1 MEDVKDLMTHPEG
14 TLAAVEAE
22 LANRDAEIE
31 TICRWAAARAGV
43 LVMAPKLSTTALI
56 ANDAYMVSR
65 IAAVYGHT
73 ATAGAII
80 GFLGGLGGSLV
91 SALLTS
97 VLPNPKIKI
106 PLAVCLT
113 YAVGKCAK
121 TWVEGGMPM
130 PGDFSEYRER
140 LADIIDHNKTTIKAL
155 MDSPMRNKPLGD
167 EGKDFLAEAGVNK
180 DDFLG
185 LSRLNLS
192 ELFSGDTLANL
203 GSLKNVVLGVAA
215 AAVAGVAGKAIA
227 NSDKE
232 YIANA
237 KHALSGIG
245 ALLVT
250 VSGAA
255 LDLAAGGASSAVKS
269 TDDVKSTVLG
279 KLSDLL
285 SVAGNRKEDVVER
298 VSDFIVSAGD
308 KREEV
313 VKKVSNLVDS
323 AKDKKEELVDL
334 AKDKKEELAD
344 KASDLADKAKDKA
357 SDLADLAKDK
367 KEELADKAS
376 DLADKAKDKA
386 SDLADLAKDKKEEL
400 ADKASDLAD
409 KAKDK
414 AEEVKGKVEETVD
427 EAKSKLQK

>member
-22 LANRDAEIE
+22 LADRDAEIE

-97 VLPNPKIKI
+97 VFPNPKVKI
-106 PLAVCLT
+106 PLAICLT

-121 TWVEGGMPM
+121 LWVESGMPM

-140 LADIIDHNKTTIKAL
+140 LVEIIDYNKTTIKAL
-155 MDSPMRNKPLGD
+155 MDSPMKNKPLGD
-167 EGKDFLAEAGVNK
+167 EDKDFLAEAGVDS

-185 LSRLNLS
+185 LSRLNLGNMLS
-192 ELFSGDTLANL
+192 ADTLSSL

-227 NSDKE
+227 NSDKD
-232 YIANA
+232 YVANA
-237 KHALSGIG
+237 KHALAGIG
-245 ALLVT
+245 SLLAT
-250 VSGAA
+250 VGETA
-255 LDLAAGGASSAVKS
+255 LDLAAGTASSAIKS
-269 TDDVKSTVLG
+269 TGDAKSTVLG
-279 KLSDLL
+279 KVSDILA
-285 SVAGNRKEDVVER
+285 SAGDTKSDVVER
-298 VSDFIVSAGD
+298 VSDFVASAGD
-308 KREEV
+308 K
-313 VKKVSNLVDS
+313 NQ
-323 AKDKKEELVDL
+323 
-334 AKDKKEELAD
+334 
-344 KASDLADKAKDKA
+344 
-357 SDLADLAKDK
+357 
-367 KEELADKAS
+367 
-376 DLADKAKDKA
+376 
-386 SDLADLAKDKKEEL
+386 
-400 ADKASDLAD
+400 
-409 KAKDK
+409 
-414 AEEVKGKVEETVD
+414 
-427 EAKSKLQK
+427 KS

>member
-22 LANRDAEIE
+22 LADRDAEIE

-97 VLPNPKIKI
+97 VFPNPKVKI
-106 PLAVCLT
+106 PLAICLT

-121 TWVEGGMPM
+121 LWVESGMPM

-140 LADIIDHNKTTIKAL
+140 LVEIIDYNKTTIKAL
-155 MDSPMRNKPLGD
+155 MDSPMKNKPLGD
-167 EGKDFLAEAGVNK
+167 EDKDFLAEAGVDS

-185 LSRLNLS
+185 LSRLNLGNMLS
-192 ELFSGDTLANL
+192 ADTLSSL

-227 NSDKE
+227 NSDKD
-232 YIANA
+232 YVANA
-237 KHALSGIG
+237 KHALAGIG
-245 ALLVT
+245 SLLAT
-250 VSGAA
+250 VGETA
-255 LDLAAGGASSAVKS
+255 LDLAAGTASSAIKS
-269 TDDVKSTVLG
+269 TGDAKSTVLG
-279 KLSDLL
+279 KVSDILA
-285 SVAGNRKEDVVER
+285 SAGDTKSDVVER
-298 VSDFIVSAGD
+298 VSDFVASAGD
-308 KREEV
+308 KKSEV
-313 VKKVSNLVDS
+313 VEKVSDVVNGV
-323 AKDKKEELVDL
+323 KDNFTK
-334 AKDKKEELAD
+334 
-344 KASDLADKAKDKA
+344 
-357 SDLADLAKDK
+357 
-367 KEELADKAS
+367 
-376 DLADKAKDKA
+376 
-386 SDLADLAKDKKEEL
+386 
-400 ADKASDLAD
+400 
-409 KAKDK
+409 
-414 AEEVKGKVEETVD
+414 
-427 EAKSKLQK
+427 

>member
-97 VLPNPKIKI
+97 VLPTPKLKI

-140 LADIIDHNKTTIKAL
+140 LVEIIDYNKTTIKAL
-155 MDSPMRNKPLGD
+155 MDSPMKSQPLGD
-167 EGKDFLAEAGVNK
+167 EGKDFLAEAGVDK
-180 DDFLG
+180 EDFLG
-185 LSRLNLS
+185 LSRLNLGN
-192 ELFSGDTLANL
+192 LLNGDTLASL
-203 GSLKNVVLGVAA
+203 GSLRNVVLGLAT

-227 NSDKE
+227 NSDKD
-232 YIANA
+232 YIADA

-245 ALLVT
+245 SLLAT
-250 VSGAA
+250 VSEAA
-255 LDLAAGGASSAVKS
+255 LDLAAGGASSAVKT

-279 KLSDLL
+279 KLSDFL

-313 VKKVSNLVDS
+313 VQKVSDLVDS

-357 SDLADLAKDK
+357 D
-367 KEELADKAS
+367 
-376 DLADKAKDKA
+376 
-386 SDLADLAKDKKEEL
+386 
-400 ADKASDLAD
+400 
-409 KAKDK
+409 
-414 AEEVKGKVEETVD
+414 EVKGKVEETID

>member
-22 LANRDAEIE
+22 LADRDAEIE

-97 VLPNPKIKI
+97 VFPNPKVKI
-106 PLAVCLT
+106 PLAICLT

-121 TWVEGGMPM
+121 LWVESGMPM

-140 LADIIDHNKTTIKAL
+140 LVEIIDYNKTTIKAL
-155 MDSPMRNKPLGD
+155 MDSPMKNKPLGD
-167 EGKDFLAEAGVNK
+167 EDKDFLAEAGVDS

-185 LSRLNLS
+185 LSRFNLGNMLS
-192 ELFSGDTLANL
+192 ADTLSSL

-227 NSDKE
+227 NSDKD
-232 YIANA
+232 YVANA
-237 KHALSGIG
+237 KHALAGIG
-245 ALLVT
+245 SLLAT
-250 VSGAA
+250 VGETA
-255 LDLAAGGASSAVKS
+255 LDLAAGTASSAIKS
-269 TDDVKSTVLG
+269 TGDAKSTVLG
-279 KLSDLL
+279 KVSDILA
-285 SVAGNRKEDVVER
+285 SAGETKSDVVER
-298 VSDFIVSAGD
+298 VSDFVASAGD
-308 KREEV
+308 KKSEV
-313 VKKVSNLVDS
+313 VEKVSDVVNGV
-323 AKDKKEELVDL
+323 KDNFTK
-334 AKDKKEELAD
+334 
-344 KASDLADKAKDKA
+344 
-357 SDLADLAKDK
+357 
-367 KEELADKAS
+367 
-376 DLADKAKDKA
+376 
-386 SDLADLAKDKKEEL
+386 
-400 ADKASDLAD
+400 
-409 KAKDK
+409 
-414 AEEVKGKVEETVD
+414 
-427 EAKSKLQK
+427 

>member
-97 VLPNPKIKI
+97 VFPNPKVKI
-106 PLAVCLT
+106 PLAICLT

-121 TWVEGGMPM
+121 LWVESGMPM

-140 LADIIDHNKTTIKAL
+140 LVEIIDYNKTTIKAL
-155 MDSPMRNKPLGD
+155 MDSPMKNKPLGD
-167 EGKDFLAEAGVNK
+167 EDKDFLAEAGVDS

-185 LSRLNLS
+185 LSRFNLGNMLS
-192 ELFSGDTLANL
+192 ADTLSSL

-227 NSDKE
+227 NSDKD
-232 YIANA
+232 YVANA
-237 KHALSGIG
+237 KHALAGIG
-245 ALLVT
+245 SLLAT
-250 VSGAA
+250 VGETA
-255 LDLAAGGASSAVKS
+255 LDLAAGTASSAIKS
-269 TDDVKSTVLG
+269 TGDAKSTVLG
-279 KLSDLL
+279 KVSDILA
-285 SVAGNRKEDVVER
+285 SAGDTKSDVVER
-298 VSDFIVSAGD
+298 VSDFVASAGD
-308 KREEV
+308 KKSEV
-313 VKKVSNLVDS
+313 VEKVSDVVNGV
-323 AKDKKEELVDL
+323 KDNFTK
-334 AKDKKEELAD
+334 
-344 KASDLADKAKDKA
+344 
-357 SDLADLAKDK
+357 
-367 KEELADKAS
+367 
-376 DLADKAKDKA
+376 
-386 SDLADLAKDKKEEL
+386 
-400 ADKASDLAD
+400 
-409 KAKDK
+409 
-414 AEEVKGKVEETVD
+414 
-427 EAKSKLQK
+427 

>member
-97 VLPNPKIKI
+97 VFPNPKVKI
-106 PLAVCLT
+106 PLAICLT

-121 TWVEGGMPM
+121 LWVESGMPM

-140 LADIIDHNKTTIKAL
+140 LVEIIDYNKTTIKAL
-155 MDSPMRNKPLGD
+155 MDSPMKNKPLGD
-167 EGKDFLAEAGVNK
+167 EDKDFLAEAGVDS

-185 LSRLNLS
+185 LSRLNLGNMLS
-192 ELFSGDTLANL
+192 ADTLSSL

-227 NSDKE
+227 NSDKD
-232 YIANA
+232 YVANA
-237 KHALSGIG
+237 KHALAGIG
-245 ALLVT
+245 SLLAT
-250 VSGAA
+250 VGETA
-255 LDLAAGGASSAVKS
+255 LDLAAGTASSAIKS
-269 TDDVKSTVLG
+269 TGDAKSTVLG
-279 KLSDLL
+279 KVSDILA
-285 SVAGNRKEDVVER
+285 SAGDTKSDVVER
-298 VSDFIVSAGD
+298 VSDFVASAGD
-308 KREEV
+308 KKSEV
-313 VKKVSNLVDS
+313 VEKVSDVVNGV
-323 AKDKKEELVDL
+323 KDNFTK
-334 AKDKKEELAD
+334 
-344 KASDLADKAKDKA
+344 
-357 SDLADLAKDK
+357 
-367 KEELADKAS
+367 
-376 DLADKAKDKA
+376 
-386 SDLADLAKDKKEEL
+386 
-400 ADKASDLAD
+400 
-409 KAKDK
+409 
-414 AEEVKGKVEETVD
+414 
-427 EAKSKLQK
+427 